1 MSCSLSPTAEFIAL
15 SFGVGRNMTVI
26 DRRTRQPAADFK
38 SSGYAVFSPNGK
50 YLAVACVPDS
60 VIEIRETKEWSLLST
75 LLCEVPQAAMTFS
88 ADSTYFASGGRSGG
102 GIQVWQT
109 SNWQLTNRLP
119 SLHTS
124 VGLAFDATNSRL
136 VSVSIDEESDFL
148 NGSDQGLTA
157 GNRTQPT
164 VQLMS
169 ALFGGT
175 GKCDLTMWNLN
186 TASKLWSVSQRT
198 FPSA

>member
-1 MSCSLSPTAEFIAL
+1 MSNGEIIDRVDTGGMFMYCSISPTADFIAV

-109 SNWQLTNRLP
+109 SNFSWPGFCCNQLT
-119 SLHTS
+119 
-124 VGLAFDATNSRL
+124 VGVGIHR
-136 VSVSIDEESDFL
+136 
-148 NGSDQGLTA
+148 
-157 GNRTQPT
+157 R
-164 VQLMS
+164 
-169 ALFGGT
+169 
-175 GKCDLTMWNLN
+175 GK
-186 TASKLWSVSQRT
+186 
-198 FPSA
+198 